1 MENKKQL
8 VIVPPIS
15 QPLKKLNE
23 VLDSIA
29 IEENI
34 EISLIDDYK
43 ELAQFIGSSGQ
54 CLVIFASAKKCATF
68 LQENRVTILRT
79 HSKVIILTP
88 TEIPAKTLIKF
99 NKIGLT
105 ESILD
110 SSPPKTLLYKVKLLL
125 RAIKTSTG
133 PVDKDQLLKNAL
145 EGMSSDQ
152 TQVGTEETN
161 LNSNLEVKTSEESFN
176 YLIDEKARAK
186 KKNQTEITF
195 EESEPLKKRAHVQEE
210 AIETHWKSKRNTD
223 INEVDEDGYNVETK
237 KKLDSDNIET
247 YITTMQKKQSSLI
260 EEEESL
266 YSKKPQTVEE
276 IELEKARRKSN
287 YVDEI
292 KTELGEIKKKY
303 VEEEAGDFVYDRVKD
318 NFQLEAADEEKN
330 ESLNVE
336 TLEEKLAAKK
346 REYDELEAL
355 FEAARKKQAEML
367 LEEED
372 TPYNFISNP
381 TQEDEKEE
389 SEDDGPNDYDNSLK
403 GKRKK
408 DIDLDLEIENKK
420 RKKAEDETEE
430 FVKKKPH
437 EGEVDQFTDDP
448 LKGKNSTDTIDKLM
462 MSDFTEDDSKQITTH
477 DIIKKK
483 KNELEIEEADD
494 VNKKRPQSEL
504 EFQDDEQSRKSNE
517 ELENPELKDRKK
529 KLNLEENDEDGLFL
543 KNLDQKENDD
553 HERKRDTKELLPK
566 ADKEEREREGFLDEE
581 DPFMNFKKLD
591 AQNEEDNRNGS
602 SLHEG
607 KVEKIDK
614 YYRSLDSKK
623 QDQDWDIGQKKK
635 TVEISLEKAKKSG
648 DNETIQKLSKNLG
661 EITIDYRKLKEEFD
675 HMARGETLDEHG
687 NPIAKS
693 YKISDSDDLGS
704 FRVIEATAKSLDFG
718 IHIINMLYQKEIKP
732 LEVYQAIAKELITV
746 HRGYSLFYKFQL
758 NDQKFIEDFS
768 SFKHFEDQL
777 VSVNLKDWWFQLSDN
792 KDDFEALQNHY
803 HSKSMTTWLC
813 REIENKSEENN
824 FWEDVELPS
833 WAQDELINKKVELIF
848 PYFDGLD
855 RMGFAIVYFPEGIN
869 PKMEKDIQV
878 LLEFARSVQLDSIQ
892 RKMASRENDKEE
904 NEKDGSEKKN
914 ILNSLTGL
922 FGRNKAS

>member
-8 VIVPPIS
+8 IIVPPIS

-54 CLVIFASAKKCATF
+54 CLIIFASAKKCATF
-68 LQENRVTILRT
+68 LQDNKVTVVRT
-79 HSKVIILTP
+79 HSKVILLTP
-88 TEIPAKTLIKF
+88 TEIPAKTLAKF

-125 RAIKTSTG
+125 RAIKISTG

-145 EGMSSDQ
+145 VGMSSDQ
-152 TQVGTEETN
+152 TQVNSDETN
-161 LNSNLEVKTSEESFN
+161 LNSNLEIKSSEESLN
-176 YLIDEKARAK
+176 YLMDDKARAK

-195 EESEPLKKRAHVQEE
+195 EESAPEKKRAHVQEE

-223 INEVDEDGYNVETK
+223 LETEEDEGFKTETK

-247 YITTMQKKQSSLI
+247 YITTMQKKQTSLI
-260 EEEESL
+260 AEEESL
-266 YSKKPQTVEE
+266 YTKKPQTEEE

-303 VEEEAGDFVYDRVKD
+303 IEEEVGDFVYDRVKD
-318 NFQLEAADEEKN
+318 NFQLEAADDVKN

-355 FEAARKKQAEML
+355 FEAARKKQAEMAQ
-367 LEEED
+367 EEEE
-372 TPYNFISNP
+372 TPWNYISNP
-381 TQEDEKEE
+381 TEEDKKEEDEDE
-389 SEDDGPNDYDNSLK
+389 GPNDYDNSLK
-403 GKRKK
+403 GKRAKS
-408 DIDLDLEIENKK
+408 IEIDLEIDKKRREKLEEQEEENKN
-420 RKKAEDETEE
+420 
-430 FVKKKPH
+430 KKPH
-437 EGEVDQFTDDP
+437 EGEVDQFIDDP
-448 LKGKNSTDTIDKLM
+448 LKGKNSTDTIDELM
-462 MSDFTEDDSKQITTH
+462 MSDFSEDDSKQIRTH

-483 KNELEIEEADD
+483 KNDLIDEEVDED
-494 VNKKRPQSEL
+494 NKPKTQSEL
-504 EFQDDEQSRKSNE
+504 EFQDDDQSRDSNE
-517 ELENPELKDRKK
+517 ELENPELKELKK
-529 KLNLEENDEDGLFL
+529 KLDLEENNEDGLSL
-543 KNLDQKENDD
+543 KSLEQLENGDLDR
-553 HERKRDTKELLPK
+553 ERDPKGLLPLS
-566 ADKEEREREGFLDEE
+566 DKKEREREGFLDEE

-591 AQNEEDNRNGS
+591 NKNVEDGRNGNT
-602 SLHEG
+602 LHDGE
-607 KVEKIDK
+607 VEKIDK

-623 QDQDWDIGQKKK
+623 ADQDWDIGEKKK
-635 TVEISLEKAKKSG
+635 TVEISLEKAKKSA

-675 HMARGETLDEHG
+675 NIARGETLDENG
-687 NPIAKS
+687 NPITQS
-693 YKISDSDDLGS
+693 FKISDSDDLGS
-704 FRVIEATAKSLDFG
+704 FRVIEVASKSLDFG
-718 IHIINMLYQKEIKP
+718 INIINMLYQKDIKP
-732 LEVYQAIAKELITV
+732 QEIYQAIAKELITV
-746 HRGYSLFYKFQL
+746 HQGYSLFYKYQL
-758 NDQKFIEDFS
+758 NEQKFIEDFS

-777 VSVNLKDWWFQLSDN
+777 VSLNLKEWWFQLSED
-792 KDDFEALQNHY
+792 KDQFETIQAHY

-813 REIENKSEENN
+813 REIQNN
-824 FWEDVELPS
+824 PETNTFWEDVELPI
-833 WAQDELINKKVELIF
+833 WAKDELINKKVELIF

-855 RMGFAIVYFPEGIN
+855 RMGYAIVFFPDGIN
-869 PKMEKDIQV
+869 PKLEKNIQV
-878 LLEFARSVQLDSIQ
+878 LLEFARTIQLDTIQ
-892 RKMASRENDKEE
+892 RKMASQESEDGNID
-904 NEKDGSEKKN
+904 NDGSDKKS
-914 ILNSLTGL
+914 ILNSISGL
-922 FGRNKAS
+922 FGRKKAS